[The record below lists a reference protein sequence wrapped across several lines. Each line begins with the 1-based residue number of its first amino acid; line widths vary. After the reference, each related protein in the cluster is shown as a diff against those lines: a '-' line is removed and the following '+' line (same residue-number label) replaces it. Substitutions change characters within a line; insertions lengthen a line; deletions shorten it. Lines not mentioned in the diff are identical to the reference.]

1 MRTKT
6 LLMTAAALAAGVISS
21 QAQGTVYSQNVVGYV
36 NLSVPAGGLQMVAN
50 QLDTGSNTL
59 DNVFSGTGL
68 VSSKT
73 SVLVWNGAG
82 YNQYTYL
89 NCADSPSSPGVAGWY
104 NAALTEVGTST
115 TLGPGQGVFMR
126 NGSASTITV
135 PTVGQVVQG
144 TNLYSVA
151 VGLNVYSI
159 PQPLAG
165 TPLDSANVNFPVVS
179 SKTSY
184 LSWNGAG
191 FNQYTYLNCADSP
204 TSPGQPGFWNAA
216 LTVDE
221 DTNPAAWPPAGGS
234 FFIRNSATATT
245 WTNVFEVQ

>member
-1 MRTKT
+1 
-6 LLMTAAALAAGVISS
+6 MTAAALAAGVISS

-36 NLSVPAGGLQMVAN
+36 NLAVPAGGLQMVAN

-59 DNVFSGTGL
+59 DNVLSGSGL

-73 SVLVWNGAG
+73 SVLFWNGAG

-89 NCADSPSSPGVAGWY
+89 NCADSPSTPGLAGWY
-104 NAALTEVGTST
+104 NAALTEVGTNT
-115 TLGPGQGVFMR
+115 YLAPGQGVFMR
-126 NGSASTITV
+126 NGAGAAITV

-144 TNLYSVA
+144 TNFYSIPA
-151 VGLNVYSI
+151 GLNTFSI

-165 TPLDSANVNFPVVS
+165 TPLDASNVNFPVVS
-179 SKTSY
+179 SKTSF

-191 FNQYTYLNCADSP
+191 YNQYTYLNCADSP
-204 TSPGQPGFWNAA
+204 TTPGQAGFWNAT
-216 LTVDE
+216 LSVDE
-221 DTNPAAWPPAGGS
+221 DTNPAAWAPAGGS
-234 FFIRNSATATT
+234 FFIRNSAAATT

>member
-1 MRTKT
+1 
-6 LLMTAAALAAGVISS
+6 MTAAALAAGVISS

-36 NLSVPAGGLQMVAN
+36 NVSVPPSTLQMVGN

-68 VSSKT
+68 ISTKT
-73 SVLVWNGAG
+73 TVLEWNGVG

-104 NAALTEVGTST
+104 NGALAEVGST
-115 TLGPGQGVFMR
+115 NILGPGQGAFMH
-126 NGSASTITV
+126 NLASTAITV

-144 TNLYSVA
+144 TNIYTVP
-151 VGLNVYSI
+151 VGLNTYSI

-165 TPLDSANVNFPVVS
+165 TPLDAPNVNFPVVS
-179 SKTSY
+179 TKTTY
-184 LSWNGAG
+184 LQWNGVG

-204 TSPGQPGFWNAA
+204 TTPGQAGFWNGA

-221 DTNPAAWPPAGGS
+221 DTNPAAWPSAGGS
-234 FFIRNSATATT
+234 FFVHNLTSSAMT